1 MDFTWVLTELAIIV
15 LSIIYIVMRAAL
27 LGHDFVNNSKR
38 AKTLTVLA
46 IIALSLTI
54 GISNGIKN
62 YSLYSNIY
70 TGIFDVYFITVVI
83 ITFISAAVSISVIF
97 ALLYWL
103 NSKGQQRIE
112 RKLNEEDK
120 QD

>member
-1 MDFTWVLTELAIIV
+1 MKNNKIKDERVIQLNNTIQSEAYLLVLFLAAISIFTKTYMLHMDFTWVLTELVIIV
-15 LSIIYIVMRAAL
+15 LSIIYIVMRATL

-70 TGIFDVYFITVVI
+70 RNI
-83 ITFISAAVSISVIF
+83 
-97 ALLYWL
+97 
-103 NSKGQQRIE
+103 
-112 RKLNEEDK
+112 
-120 QD
+120 